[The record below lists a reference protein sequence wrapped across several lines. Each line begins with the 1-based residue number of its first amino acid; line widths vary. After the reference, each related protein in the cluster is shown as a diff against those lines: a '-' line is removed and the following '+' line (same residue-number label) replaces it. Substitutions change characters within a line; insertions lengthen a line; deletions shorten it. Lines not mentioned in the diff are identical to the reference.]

1 MCMTKIRK
9 QRGVRIVSREEEVQ
23 IVALLRSPEINYR
36 RSYFNEVADLIE
48 VLADTGMRILEAMQL
63 RYSDVD
69 FENNLIVIKICM
81 GNSHRRIPMTT
92 RVATILKRRHEE
104 NQDRPFNLNEMQ
116 IRIAWTWAKEQI
128 GLKDDKSFVLHA
140 LRWTCAYRL
149 INSGIDPDMIKIWLG
164 HSQSHSAV
172 TKRYAELARNQI
184 ARSVEMDE
192 PQK

>member
-1 MCMTKIRK
+1 MCMTKSHS
-9 QRGVRIVSREEEVQ
+9 QRETRIITREEEAQ
-23 IVALLRSPEINYR
+23 IVAVLRSPEVNHR

-48 VLADTGMRILEAMQL
+48 VLVDTGVRVMEAMQL

-69 FENNLIVIKICM
+69 FENSLIVIKITM

-92 RVATILKRRHEE
+92 RVATILKRRQAVDQHK
-104 NQDRPFNLNEMQ
+104 PFNLNEHQ

-128 GLKDDKSFVLHA
+128 GLKADKSFILYA

-149 INSGIDPDMIKIWLG
+149 INAGANFDMIKKWLG

-172 TKRYAELARNQI
+172 TKRYAELARNHI
-184 ARSVEMDE
+184 AHSVEMDE